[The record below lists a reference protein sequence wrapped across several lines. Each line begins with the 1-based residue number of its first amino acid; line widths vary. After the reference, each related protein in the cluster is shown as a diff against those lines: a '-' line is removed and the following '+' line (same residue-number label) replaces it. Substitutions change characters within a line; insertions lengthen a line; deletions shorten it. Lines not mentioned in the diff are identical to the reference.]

1 MSSESTTL
9 DEISRA
15 AFSLLL
21 EEPFYAHVLAGMP
34 REVSDGVRTTGAA
47 WDGQQVRLRVN
58 PEFFLNELT
67 SAQRV
72 GVLKHEIL
80 HVAFRHIFRGAD
92 RDPELYGIAADVVV
106 NQYVKPHAVP
116 DGYPT
121 LADFPD
127 LGLAP
132 NMTVDEYYASLA
144 SLLRQLREQGYGK
157 THFGGGDGSE
167 FGQQKRAS
175 GRSGK
180 AAPMPDWA
188 KSTNSPRSAVSLMR
202 FLTGGTVRGDDRG
215 WRDGND
221 GLTVATRYAVGNL
234 VVRARDR
241 LLPHQW
247 ADLPAAL
254 VAEFEQ
260 ILAQRQPRVDWK
272 RLVRIF
278 CASSGRT
285 RIRHTTQRIS
295 RRYGTRPGI
304 KVQRLQRL
312 LVAVDTSGSID
323 SEILG
328 EFFAVIHNAWRVG
341 ASVVVVE
348 CDAAVQRS
356 YDYRGAPPQAI
367 EGGGGT
373 AFEPVFQWM
382 RTQKAFD
389 GMLYLTD
396 GYGPVPSS
404 RPPCR
409 LLWVI
414 PASGAQASLPFGPT
428 VRIPIAKE

>member
-1 MSSESTTL
+1 MSAESVTL

-21 EEPFYAHVLAGMP
+21 EEPFHAHVLAGMP
-34 REVSDGVRTTGAA
+34 REVTDRVKTTVTAC
-47 WDGQQVRLRVN
+47 DGQQVRLRVN

-67 SAQRV
+67 ATQRI

-80 HVAFRHIFRGAD
+80 HVVFRHIFRGAD
-92 RDPELYGIAADVVV
+92 RDPKLYGIAADVVV
-106 NQYVKPHAVP
+106 TQFVKPHMLP

-127 LGLAP
+127 LGLAA
-132 NMTVDEYYASLA
+132 NMTVDEYYGSLV
-144 SLLRQLREQGYGK
+144 SLWRQLHEEGFGK
-157 THFGGGDGSE
+157 THFGCRDGSE
-167 FGQQKRAS
+167 FGQQKRVS
-175 GRSGK
+175 GRSRK
-180 AAPMPDWA
+180 AAPTPDWA
-188 KSTNSPRSAVSLMR
+188 KSTDSPRSAASLVR
-202 FLTGGTVRGDDRG
+202 FLTGGTLRGDDGG

-221 GLTVATRYAVGNL
+221 GLTAAARYAVGNL
-234 VVRARDR
+234 LVRARDR

-254 VAEFEQ
+254 VAQFEQ
-260 ILAQRQPRVDWK
+260 ILEERQPRVDWK
-272 RLVRIF
+272 RLVRLF

-285 RIRHTTQRIS
+285 RIRHTTKRIS

-323 SEILG
+323 EEMLG
-328 EFFAVIHNAWRVG
+328 EFFAVIHNAWRLG

-356 YDYRGAPPQAI
+356 YDYRGASPQAI

-382 RTQKAFD
+382 RTQRAFD

-396 GYGPVPSS
+396 GYGPVPRS
-404 RPPCR
+404 RPSCR

-414 PASGAQASLPFGPT
+414 PASGTQATLPFGPT
-428 VRIPIAKE
+428 VRMPIAEE